1 MRLSAVTLP
10 VATGLTN
17 EANRV
22 RSNEST
28 IIDIATDK
36 PMNLCV
42 LADNL
47 RKVWVNRA
55 LANAPILLA
64 RSLVVVLRGLLFA
77 AWIALGLA
85 FAIVCYAEMLGV
97 IQFD

>member
-1 MRLSAVTLP
+1 LS
-10 VATGLTN
+10 VAAGLTN
-17 EANRV
+17 DANRV
-22 RSNEST
+22 RSSGSS
-28 IIDIATDK
+28 IIDITTDE
-36 PMNLCV
+36 PMNLYMLV
-42 LADNL
+42 GNL
-47 RKVWVNRA
+47 RKVSFNRA

-85 FAIVCYAEMLGV
+85 FAVVCYAEMLGV